1 MEIKA
6 KKIDENKIE
15 IQFGA
20 DKIHLDSEQAMA
32 LADSIVNEIII
43 EDLAKQDKLPTQEE
57 IDNEMAW
64 EDHKNKWSI

>member
-15 IQFGA
+15 IQFGV
-20 DKIHLDSEQAMA
+20 DKIHLNSEQAMS

-57 IDNEMAW
+57 IDNEMAY